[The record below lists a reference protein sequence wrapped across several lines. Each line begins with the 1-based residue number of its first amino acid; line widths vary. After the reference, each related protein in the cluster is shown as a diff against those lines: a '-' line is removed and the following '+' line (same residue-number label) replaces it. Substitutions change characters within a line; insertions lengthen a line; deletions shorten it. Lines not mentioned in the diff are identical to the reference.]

1 MRVMSTFEWQRH
13 SQLLELRDH
22 LQEMM
27 VGLRSAAMSRGDYEP
42 HDVSDDEA
50 ALQADVI
57 EARIAR
63 VDGAIGRLQ
72 SGAYG
77 VCQDCAA
84 PISAAR
90 LEALPA
96 TPVCRDCA

>member
-1 MRVMSTFEWQRH
+1 MSELEWQRH
-13 SQLLELRDH
+13 HQLLELRDQ

-27 VGLRSAAMSRGDYEP
+27 VGLRSAAMSRDDYEP

-50 ALQADVI
+50 ALQADAI

-63 VDGAIGRLQ
+63 VDAAVERLQ

-77 VCQDCAA
+77 VCRDCAA
-84 PISAAR
+84 PIGDAR

-96 TPVCRDCA
+96 TPVCRNCA